1 MYDDDY
7 GSRSA
12 AHIIIST
19 VVIIVT
25 VTAFALWWHRDT
37 IFPSTDDTDEMVIT
51 NKIDEGQLEDTVKQL
66 FLYNH
71 MEVSDSELQGIS
83 TNNDAITLANE
94 LTPIVNS
101 DSSTAKVIVPVISQ
115 NLLFVP
121 APSIVTAIMNGQVV
135 PTLFIRADEATV
147 IAYNPMTNIVVE
159 YPFSSF
165 SKSYD
170 EAGRQCVFITD
181 RGYSGY

>member
-101 DSSTAKVIVPVISQ
+101 DSSTA
-115 NLLFVP
+115 
-121 APSIVTAIMNGQVV
+121 IMNGQVV

-147 IAYNPMTNIVVE
+147 IAYNPMTNKVVE